1 MSGFAWTVQPRA
13 FCIMS
18 RLVIVCSKVK
28 RFKRAAAKASPNRAH
43 QLHAIDAKSSDLPL
57 ARVKRT

>member
-1 MSGFAWTVQPRA
+1 MLRFALTVQPRA

-28 RFKRAAAKASPNRAH
+28 LNKRAVAKASPNRAH